1 MNNPGQ
7 SFDCIKAQSLQK
19 ALEAKVVEAML
30 AQRNGDIDRYSQLWE
45 EANEMNKELV
55 LLQ

>member
-1 MNNPGQ
+1 MNNPSQ
-7 SFDCIKAQSLQK
+7 SIDCIKAHSLQK

-30 AQRNGDIDRYSQLWE
+30 AQRDGDIERYSQLWE
-45 EANEMNKELV
+45 EANQMNKELV